1 MVACKYFVNRQ
12 CWLAIAPADKTAEKI
27 ECLIC
32 VLLESVQG
40 KKVVLRIATVG
51 AQ

>member
-1 MVACKYFVNRQ
+1 MNRT
-12 CWLAIAPADKTAEKI
+12 CWLAIAPADKTAEKV

-32 VLLESVQG
+32 LLLESVQG
-40 KKVVLRIATVG
+40 KKVVLRIPTMG